1 MLDNVNNM
9 DNKYAMIDLT
19 QGANVGLSDQYQES
33 LLGADG
39 GASPGEI
46 RDGMSKANALR
57 GELRVQLQG
66 DQIDDEA
73 ALQARKDTMGLA
85 TI

>member
-19 QGANVGLSDQYQES
+19 QGANVELADQYQES

-46 RDGMSKANALR
+46 RDSKAKANMLL
-57 GELRVQLQG
+57 GELRVQQQG
-66 DQIDDEA
+66 DLIDDEA
-73 ALQARKDTMGLA
+73 ALQARKETLSLA